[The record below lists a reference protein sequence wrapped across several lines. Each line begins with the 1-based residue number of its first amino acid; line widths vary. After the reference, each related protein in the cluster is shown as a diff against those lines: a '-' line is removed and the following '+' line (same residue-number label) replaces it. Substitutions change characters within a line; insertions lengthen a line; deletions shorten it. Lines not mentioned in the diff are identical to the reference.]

1 MTPQQA
7 TSKVNEATDKAAD
20 TARHAVDTTLQGAQN
35 AIQATREGTD
45 HAADSAQQ
53 AVSAT
58 RHAANAQLDR
68 AAAAVDS
75 MRDGI
80 DPTINELAAKAQ
92 ALAERSINYCAHT
105 GERLRQQVDNYS
117 QATTRYVVDQPA
129 KSMLIAFGS
138 GAALATLLILAT
150 RSNRD

>member
-1 MTPQQA
+1 MRSTA
-7 TSKVNEATDKAAD
+7 EKATDK
-20 TARHAVDTTLQGAQN
+20 VGQM
-35 AIQATREGTD
+35 
-45 HAADSAQQ
+45 AQQ
-53 AVSAT
+53 T
-58 RHAANAQLDR
+58 RDSANAQLDK
-68 AAAAVDS
+68 AAEAVDA
-75 MRDGI
+75 MRADI

-150 RSNRD
+150 RGRNN

>member
-1 MTPQQA
+1 MNPQQV
-7 TSKVNEATDKAAD
+7 TEKINQATDRTAD
-20 TARHAVDTTLQGAQN
+20 AVRNTADATLQSAQHAVN
-35 AIQATREGTD
+35 ATRN
-45 HAADSAQQ
+45 
-53 AVSAT
+53 
-58 RHAANAQLDR
+58 AANAQLDR

-75 MRDGI
+75 MRDDI

-150 RSNRD
+150 RGRRD

>member
-1 MTPQQA
+1 MNPQQV
-7 TSKVNEATDKAAD
+7 TEKINQATDRTAD
-20 TARHAVDTTLQGAQN
+20 ALRNTADATLQSAQHAVN
-35 AIQATREGTD
+35 ATRN
-45 HAADSAQQ
+45 
-53 AVSAT
+53 
-58 RHAANAQLDR
+58 AANTQLDR

-75 MRDGI
+75 MRDDI

-150 RSNRD
+150 RGRRD

>member
-1 MTPQQA
+1 MNPQKA
-7 TSKVNEATDKAAD
+7 TEKVHEATERTAETLRHGAD
-20 TARHAVDTTLQGAQN
+20 ATLK
-35 AIQATREGTD
+35 T
-45 HAADSAQQ
+45 AQQ

-58 RHAANAQLDR
+58 REAANAQLDK

-75 MRDGI
+75 MQSDI

-105 GERLRQQVDNYS
+105 GERLRQQVDNYT

-150 RSNRD
+150 RGRNN

>member
-1 MTPQQA
+1 MNQQQA
-7 TSKVNEATDKAAD
+7 TEKVN
-20 TARHAVDTTLQGAQN
+20 
-35 AIQATREGTD
+35 QATERTAEAVRNT
-45 HAADSAQQ
+45 ADATLKSAQS

-58 RHAANAQLDR
+58 REATNAQLDK
-68 AAAAVDS
+68 AAAAVDTLQ
-75 MRDGI
+75 GEI

-105 GERLRQQVDNYS
+105 GERLRQQVDTYT
-117 QATTRYVVDQPA
+117 QATTRYVIDQPA

-150 RSNRD
+150 RGRNN

>member
-1 MTPQQA
+1 MNPQQV
-7 TSKVNEATDKAAD
+7 TEKVNDATQRTAQAVRTTAD
-20 TARHAVDTTLQGAQN
+20 ATLQ
-35 AIQATREGTD
+35 
-45 HAADSAQQ
+45 SAQQ

-58 RHAANAQLDR
+58 RETANAQLDK

-75 MRDGI
+75 MQASI

-105 GERLRQQVDNYS
+105 GDRLRQQVDNYS

-129 KSMLIAFGS
+129 KSMLLAFGS

-150 RSNRD
+150 RGRRD

>member
-1 MTPQQA
+1 MNPQQV
-7 TSKVNEATDKAAD
+7 TEKINQATDRTAD
-20 TARHAVDTTLQGAQN
+20 ALRNTADATLQSAQHAVN
-35 AIQATREGTD
+35 ATRN
-45 HAADSAQQ
+45 
-53 AVSAT
+53 
-58 RHAANAQLDR
+58 AANTQLDR

-75 MRDGI
+75 MRDDI

-105 GERLRQQVDNYS
+105 SERLRQQVDHYS

-150 RSNRD
+150 RGRRD

>member
-1 MTPQQA
+1 MNPQQV
-7 TSKVNEATDKAAD
+7 TEKINQATDRTAD
-20 TARHAVDTTLQGAQN
+20 ALRNTADATLQSAQHAVN
-35 AIQATREGTD
+35 ATRN
-45 HAADSAQQ
+45 
-53 AVSAT
+53 
-58 RHAANAQLDR
+58 AANTQLDR

-75 MRDGI
+75 MRDDI

-105 GERLRQQVDNYS
+105 SERLRQQVDNYS

-150 RSNRD
+150 RGRRD

>member
-1 MTPQQA
+1 MSGVRST
-7 TSKVNEATDKAAD
+7 TDKAAD
-20 TARHAVDTTLQGAQN
+20 KASQVAQ
-35 AIQATREGTD
+35 QTRSAANTQLD
-45 HAADSAQQ
+45 KAAD
-53 AVSAT
+53 AVEAM
-58 RHAANAQLDR
+58 R
-68 AAAAVDS
+68 AD
-75 MRDGI
+75 I

-150 RSNRD
+150 RSRNE

>member
-1 MTPQQA
+1 MNPQQA
-7 TSKVNEATDKAAD
+7 TEKVHEATERTAETLRHGAD
-20 TARHAVDTTLQGAQN
+20 ATLK
-35 AIQATREGTD
+35 T
-45 HAADSAQQ
+45 AQQ

-58 RHAANAQLDR
+58 REAANAQLDK

-75 MRDGI
+75 MQSDI

-105 GERLRQQVDNYS
+105 GERLRQQVDNYT

-150 RSNRD
+150 RGRNN

>member
-1 MTPQQA
+1 M
-7 TSKVNEATDKAAD
+7 
-20 TARHAVDTTLQGAQN
+20 
-35 AIQATREGTD
+35 
-45 HAADSAQQ
+45 AQQ
-53 AVSAT
+53 T
-58 RHAANAQLDR
+58 RDSANAQLDK
-68 AAAAVDS
+68 AAEAVDA
-75 MRDGI
+75 MRADI

-150 RSNRD
+150 RGRNN